1 MSSLDSADQAAPAA
15 PSTFVIVPQ
24 WQGSGSSRAMR
35 LVDGTEAIRGDLP
48 ASATR
53 VVPVPTGAGEAQD
66 TGVLRFTAL
75 HQIRE
80 AQSQV
85 LAGTTGR
92 VITIGGDCGVE
103 LAAVP
108 HALRRA
114 GDARV
119 AVIWFDAHGD
129 LNTPSSSPSH
139 AFSGMVL
146 RTLLGE
152 GPEALVPTH
161 PLSADSIILAGVR
174 SLDDEEADFIESA
187 GIRTLRPDD
196 LRQPENLLSQV
207 TEMGATHVYLHIDL
221 DVIDPIDF
229 NGIGYPEPFG
239 VPAAALI
246 ENIRSV
252 CAAFPLIGAGITQ
265 FAPTSPAAA
274 DDDLPTILRIIS
286 ALTR

>member
-1 MSSLDSADQAAPAA
+1 
-15 PSTFVIVPQ
+15 
-24 WQGSGSSRAMR
+24 MR

-48 ASATR
+48 VSATR
-53 VVPVPTGAGEAQD
+53 IVPVPTDAGEAQE

-75 HQIRE
+75 HKIKE
-80 AQSQV
+80 SQSQV

-103 LAAVP
+103 LAAIP
-108 HALRRA
+108 HALHRVE
-114 GDARV
+114 GSVV

-129 LNTPSSSPSH
+129 LNTPSSSPSR

-152 GPEALVPTH
+152 GPEALVPAH

-174 SLDDEEADFIESA
+174 SLDEEEVDFIESA
-187 GIRTLRPDD
+187 GIRSLRPDE
-196 LRQPENLLSQV
+196 LSQPEKLLAQL

-246 ENIRSV
+246 ENIRAV
-252 CAAFPLIGAGITQ
+252 CAAVPLVGAGITQ
-265 FAPTSPAAA
+265 FAPTSPATA